1 MRVGKLK
8 NGKVA
13 GKDEVTGKTINGGG
27 ELVIDWIWKLCNMAF
42 ESGVVTEDCEDV
54 KRIPREG
61 RKRFQKGENFSKR
74 IKRSPGS
81 TRAAAGVCVTSP

>member
-1 MRVGKLK
+1 MEAQYGLEAFLFQEIR
-8 NGKVA
+8 KVA
-13 GKDEVTGKTINGGG
+13 EGNN
-27 ELVIDWIWKLCNMAF
+27 LVIIVGDFNYSDIKQSDRQC
-42 ESGVVTEDCEDV
+42 GGHEDM

-81 TRAAAGVCVTSP
+81 IRAAAGVCVTSP